1 MRWRSLALVVVAV
14 TVVASSGCLSSEPL
28 IRVSDQNLSVGE
40 RASIFSV
47 EDVETRD
54 TVSIT
59 DEQLIPTDPPP
70 IRSGPETQLVLVQL
84 SITGFSQDKNLVP
97 DRNDALQIRHGDA
110 TRTPIS
116 VLTIANTSRAS
127 IDGVD
132 APERVLNLS
141 ETNDIDTT
149 GWLVFEAPASWERV
163 QITLDIP
170 TVDEEAGPDASWRV
184 DLADVAASERM
195 AT

>member
-1 MRWRSLALVVVAV
+1 MRWRALALVVVAV
-14 TVVASSGCLSSEPL
+14 TVVVSSGCLSSEPL

-84 SITGFSQDKNLVP
+84 SITGLSEDINLVP
-97 DRNDALQIRHGDA
+97 DRNDALQIRHGEA
-110 TRTPIS
+110 NRTPIS

-141 ETNDIDTT
+141 ETNDIDTM
-149 GWLVFEAPASWERV
+149 GWLVFEVPASWERV
-163 QITLDIP
+163 RITLDIP
-170 TVDEEAGPDASWRV
+170 TVDEESGPDASWRV
-184 DLADVAASERM
+184 DLAASERM